1 MIRFGAKKTCMAGG
15 VICGLGFGLC
25 LLATNLLELAVF
37 YGLIAGSG
45 LGLMYIPTIVSVN
58 YYFQKKRSVANGN
71 FKQFLVLLFNW
82 QA

>member
-1 MIRFGAKKTCMAGG
+1 MAGG

-58 YYFQKKRSVANGN
+58 YYFRKKRSVANGN
-71 FKQFLVLLFNW
+71 LKQLTQFYSSTVKHNCL
-82 QA
+82 AICIK

>member
-1 MIRFGAKKTCMAGG
+1 MAGG

-71 FKQFLVLLFNW
+71 LKQLTLFYGLIVKHKTL
-82 QA
+82 AICIR